1 MANVVVIH
9 SPVTSM
15 RHAPST
21 LHFSHAFRPAPV
33 AGAIEWEELPS
44 LAARVR
50 PNAEAGHSFPAWDA
64 TRPADLD
71 STPASLPFREHS
83 GLAVREVCEP
93 DVFRHFFGR

>member
-1 MANVVVIH
+1 
-9 SPVTSM
+9 M

-21 LHFSHAFRPAPV
+21 LRFSYAFRPVPV

-50 PNAEAGHSFPAWDA
+50 PSANDGRASPAWDA
-64 TRPADLD
+64 TRPAEFD
-71 STPASLPFREHS
+71 TAPASLPFREMQ
-83 GLAVREVCEP
+83 GLAVREVSEP